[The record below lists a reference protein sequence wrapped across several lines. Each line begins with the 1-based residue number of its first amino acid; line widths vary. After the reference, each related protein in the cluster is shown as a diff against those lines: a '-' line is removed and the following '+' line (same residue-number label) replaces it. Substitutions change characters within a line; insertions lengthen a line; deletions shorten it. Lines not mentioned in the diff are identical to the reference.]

1 MWVLPHAVF
10 KIHRRCQ
17 HLRPGSAPVAS
28 GCEDGKVERIDV
40 PIAYRPNVLESMIRR
55 TLHAMRFGWVLAI
68 LLGVTAPAAHADGD
82 RVAELSAQLDDE
94 RTEKER
100 IAAVTALGRLNDKK
114 ALKPLVGA
122 LRDKS
127 ATVRAVAAL
136 ALGKLGHRA
145 ALPALREAQSD
156 DDSLVRKRAKE
167 AVTLISE
174 ANDIEPEY
182 AEDGVGAADKGKAGF
197 GNKPKALSVRPEL
210 YVVVKS
216 ATDDSTAARST
227 KKADQKT
234 IKKDKKM
241 HAEIAKLVMSTELK
255 ATEVV
260 TSTAKDAAKY
270 NLDLRNIDVIITKL
284 DTRTSGNYIEVE
296 AQLRLA
302 ISDDRGKMLSFL
314 TGGAKVQVKKATYNT
329 SYLPQLRREA
339 IENAVRGLFDKLMA
353 HLRRGAGA

>member
-1 MWVLPHAVF
+1 
-10 KIHRRCQ
+10 
-17 HLRPGSAPVAS
+17 
-28 GCEDGKVERIDV
+28 
-40 PIAYRPNVLESMIRR
+40 MIRGAR
-55 TLHAMRFGWVLAI
+55 YSLLLAI
-68 LLGVTAPAAHADGD
+68 ILGLAMPAHADGD
-82 RVAELSAQLDDE
+82 RVAELSAQLDGE

-182 AEDGVGAADKGKAGF
+182 AEDGAADKGKAGF

-216 ATDDSTAARST
+216 ATDDSPAAKST
-227 KKADQKT
+227 KKTDLKAV
-234 IKKDKKM
+234 KKDKKM
-241 HAEIAKLVMSTELK
+241 HAEIAKLAMSTELK

-260 TSTAKDAAKY
+260 TSVPKDAAKY

-284 DTRTSGNYIEVE
+284 ETRTSGSYIEIE

-314 TGGAKVQVKKATYNT
+314 TGGAKVQVKKASYNT

>member
-1 MWVLPHAVF
+1 MWVFPAHTLN
-10 KIHRRCQ
+10 IHRRCQ
-17 HLRPGSAPVAS
+17 DLRPGSAPVAS
-28 GCEDGKVERIDV
+28 DCEDAKVERIDV
-40 PIAYRPNVLESMIRR
+40 PISYRPNVQELMIRR
-55 TLHAMRFGWVLAI
+55 TRHGARLGWVLA
-68 LLGVTAPAAHADGD
+68 LLLAIVAAPAAVRADGD
-82 RVAELSAQLDDE
+82 RVAELSAQLDGE

-136 ALGKLGHRA
+136 SLGKLGHRA
-145 ALPALREAQSD
+145 ALPALREASND

-182 AEDGVGAADKGKAGF
+182 AEDASAEKGKAGF
-197 GNKPKALSVRPEL
+197 GKSPKALATRPEL

-216 ATDDSTAARST
+216 ATDDSNKATKGKAKAKAA
-227 KKADQKT
+227 D
-234 IKKDKKM
+234 KKDKKM
-241 HAEIAKLVMSTELK
+241 HAEIAKLAMSTELK
-255 ATEVV
+255 ATQVV
-260 TSTAKDAAKY
+260 TSTPKDAAKY

-284 DTRTSGNYIEVE
+284 DIKTSGTYIEVE

-314 TGGAKVQVKKATYNT
+314 TGGAKVQVKKANYDTA
-329 SYLPQLRREA
+329 YLPQLRREA
-339 IENAVRGLFDKLMA
+339 IENAVKGLFDKLMA

>member
-1 MWVLPHAVF
+1 MWVFPHAVF
-10 KIHRRCQ
+10 NIQRRCQ
-17 HLRPGSAPVAS
+17 DLRPGSAPVAS

-40 PIAYRPNVLESMIRR
+40 SIAYRPNVLELMFRR
-55 TLHAMRFGWVLAI
+55 ARYALRSSLLLAI
-68 LLGVTAPAAHADGD
+68 VLGLATPVVHADND
-82 RVAELSAQLDDE
+82 RVAELSAQLDGE

-127 ATVRAVAAL
+127 ATVRAIAAL

-145 ALPALREAQSD
+145 ALPALREAQGD

-167 AVTLISE
+167 AVTLISA

-182 AEDGVGAADKGKAGF
+182 AEDGASAKTGKAGF
-197 GNKPKALSVRPEL
+197 GKNPKALAVRPEL

-216 ATDDSTAARST
+216 ASDDSPGT
-227 KKADQKT
+227 KTGKKT
-234 IKKDKKM
+234 DKKDKKM
-241 HAEIAKLVMSTELK
+241 HAEIAKLAMSTELK

-260 TSTAKDAAKY
+260 TSTPKDAAKY

-284 DTRTSGNYIEVE
+284 DTKTSGGYIEVE

-314 TGGAKVQVKKATYNT
+314 TGGAKVQVKKANYNT

>member
-1 MWVLPHAVF
+1 
-10 KIHRRCQ
+10 
-17 HLRPGSAPVAS
+17 
-28 GCEDGKVERIDV
+28 
-40 PIAYRPNVLESMIRR
+40 MIRR
-55 TLHAMRFGWVLAI
+55 ARYSVLLAI
-68 LLGVTAPAAHADGD
+68 ILGLATPVHADGD
-82 RVAELSAQLDDE
+82 RVAELSAQLDGE

-182 AEDGVGAADKGKAGF
+182 AEDGTAEKGKAGF
-197 GNKPKALSVRPEL
+197 GNKPKALATRPEL

-216 ATDDSTAARST
+216 ATDDSPSSKST

-234 IKKDKKM
+234 LKKDKKM
-241 HAEIAKLVMSTELK
+241 HAEIAKLAMSTELK

-260 TSTAKDAAKY
+260 TSVPKDAAKY

-284 DTRTSGNYIEVE
+284 ETKTTGSYIEIE

-314 TGGAKVQVKKATYNT
+314 TGGAKVQVKKSSYNT
-329 SYLPQLRREA
+329 AYLPQLRREA